1 LLDGRTA
8 TTHWQEADSFR
19 ARFPALRLN
28 PEVLYIDQERLLTSV
43 GLSAGIDMCLYM
55 VGRDYGASAA
65 GTPPG

>member
-1 LLDGRTA
+1 VPGSRPSAST
-8 TTHWQEADSFR
+8 
-19 ARFPALRLN
+19 
-28 PEVLYIDQERLLTSV
+28 PEVLYIDQEQLLTSA